1 MATAKNTKKQPATK
15 APAKKPVAAPKKN
28 VAKAKPAPAAKAP
41 AKKPARPK
49 YRYTANV
56 VIDGA
61 PYTEKANGNLMG
73 SSTYVEKDAK
83 LYSSKKAA
91 MDHSKE
97 IASHFRKSTPFV
109 TSRKLKG

>member
-1 MATAKNTKKQPATK
+1 MATSKITQKKQPA
-15 APAKKPVAAPKKN
+15 AKVAPKKN
-28 VAKAKPAPAAKAP
+28 VAKTKPAPASKTT
-41 AKKPARPK
+41 KPARPK

-61 PYTEKANGNLMG
+61 PWTEKANGNLMG
-73 SSTYVEKDAK
+73 SSTYDEKDAK
-83 LYSSKKAA
+83 LYSSKKVA
-91 MDHSKE
+91 MEHSKE